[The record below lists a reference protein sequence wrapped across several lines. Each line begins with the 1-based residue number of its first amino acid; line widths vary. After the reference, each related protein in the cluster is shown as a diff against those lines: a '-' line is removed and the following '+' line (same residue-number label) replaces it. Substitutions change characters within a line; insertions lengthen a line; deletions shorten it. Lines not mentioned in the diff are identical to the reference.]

1 MANYM
6 LIGAEELGTEIFH
19 VENGRM
25 TLDFNE
31 EVAKKLWDGY
41 YVPYVKGYFSAS
53 GWFRSDD
60 IKTGNIIGYVGSTGW
75 STGPHLHYEVTLN
88 GTRQNPENYVS
99 GYTPAY

>member
-31 EVAKKLWDGY
+31 EVAKKLWDG
-41 YVPYVKGYFSAS
+41 
-53 GWFRSDD
+53 
-60 IKTGNIIGYVGSTGW
+60 
-75 STGPHLHYEVTLN
+75 
-88 GTRQNPENYVS
+88 
-99 GYTPAY
+99 